1 MAPRRVVMNVR
12 IVVEVDGEKVA
23 EILEDVETLDAL
35 ALEER
40 VEQIQQRAWRAM
52 REKGLGVVGESCRLP
67 CCCGRSMRKEI
78 KGVRNRSRN
87 NRSLRRVGVPDIGS

>member
-1 MAPRRVVMNVR
+1 MNVR

-40 VEQIQQRAWRAM
+40 VEQIQQRALRAM
-52 REKGLGVVGESCRLP
+52 REKGLGVVGESCRRP
-67 CCCGRSMRKEI
+67 CCCGGNQRCQEPFSQ
-78 KGVRNRSRN
+78 
-87 NRSLRRVGVPDIGS
+87 